1 MVFLHGF
8 QATHLKSK
16 QLGDRCYYFD
26 AEAPPTNVG
35 HLEVSC
41 FFFTDFWMS
50 LALATHWRLSSFYC
64 LFVTG
69 DQYMHRKTARTCKCS
84 DSGRLTFL
92 KETARS
98 QERLELGATN
108 AHQTMSQWLLFAKNL

>member
-41 FFFTDFWMS
+41 FFFHRFLDVFGLSYT
-50 LALATHWRLSSFYC
+50 LAFI
-64 LFVTG
+64 
-69 DQYMHRKTARTCKCS
+69 
-84 DSGRLTFL
+84 
-92 KETARS
+92 
-98 QERLELGATN
+98 
-108 AHQTMSQWLLFAKNL
+108 